1 MNIENRPTKRII
13 LFADVHGNITGL
25 REIFKEVDKLENVTH
40 VIGLGDYFGWGA
52 GHNDI
57 IELCNEK
64 NVILIRG
71 GHEEILNIID
81 NSEDDGSYYPEIYFT
96 HDWLK
101 KNLKEEYYKYVTS
114 LPLEIRI
121 KLNDKYSLIG
131 FHAALGDM
139 ESYTCG
145 SDRELQVLEATY
157 GKLEENIIV
166 YGHYHEPHVLPM
178 DDKILINCASVGQR
192 KKDNLSNYTI
202 IEYDEEKVAIIQKQ
216 VPYDKAEEDRLIEE
230 RGMVRRL

>member
-1 MNIENRPTKRII
+1 MIKRIV
-13 LFADVHGNITGL
+13 LFSDVHGNITGL
-25 REIFKEVDKLENVTH
+25 KEVMKQVSQLENVTH
-40 VIGLGDYFGWGA
+40 IIGLGDYFGWGA
-52 GHNDI
+52 GCDDI
-57 IELCNEK
+57 IELCKEN

-81 NSEDDGSYYPEIYFT
+81 NEKDDGNYYPEIYFT
-96 HDWLK
+96 HKWLK
-101 KNLKEEYYKYVTS
+101 KNLKQEYYDYVTS

-145 SDRELQVLEATY
+145 SEQPLRILENAY
-157 GKLEENIIV
+157 GNLEENIIV
-166 YGHYHEPHVLPM
+166 YGHYHESHIIPMGDKVLV
-178 DDKILINCASVGQR
+178 NCASVGMR
-192 KKDNLSNYTI
+192 KNDNLSNYTI

-216 VPYDKAEEDRLIEE
+216 VPYDKMEEDRLVDE
-230 RGMVRRL
+230 RGMIRRL